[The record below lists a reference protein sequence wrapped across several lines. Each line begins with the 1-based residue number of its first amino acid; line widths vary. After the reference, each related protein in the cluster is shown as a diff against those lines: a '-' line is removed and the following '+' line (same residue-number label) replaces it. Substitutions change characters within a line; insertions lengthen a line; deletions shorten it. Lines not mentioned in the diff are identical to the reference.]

1 MRLFESIQRVVEVG
15 KVVKITVPASFSLII
30 DNKTE
35 GVATLYHAQNAKIG
49 FPLLSQS
56 SMEIEQIPEA
66 SEFWL
71 KIEENEIKENEGLYI
86 IARPFLEINSPEQNN
101 TVVINK

>member
-30 DNKTE
+30 DIKTE
-35 GVATLYHAQNAKIG
+35 AIATLFSSQGSKIG
-49 FPLLSQS
+49 FPLSPQS
-56 SMEIEQIPEA
+56 SIEIERIPEA

-71 KIEENEIKENEGLYI
+71 KIEETEIKENEGLYI
-86 IARPFLEINSPEQNN
+86 IPRPFLEINTPEQNN